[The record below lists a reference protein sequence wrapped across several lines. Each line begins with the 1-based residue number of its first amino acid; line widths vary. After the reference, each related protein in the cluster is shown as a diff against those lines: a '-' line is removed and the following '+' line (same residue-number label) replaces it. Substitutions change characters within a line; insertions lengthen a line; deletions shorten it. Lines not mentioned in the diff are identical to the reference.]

1 MVKEGMVGAVQPE
14 GRSVQMLRQ
23 DVAGQE
29 GGLLL
34 QLGGSL
40 PPEELRLARQRH
52 GAVARWGVTR
62 ITMDCRLDIALY
74 VVLCFLTDVFNNL
87 ICYDKF
93 YM

>member
-1 MVKEGMVGAVQPE
+1 MAEEGMVGAVQPE
-14 GRSVQMLRQ
+14 GGSVELLRQ

-34 QLGGSL
+34 QLGSS
-40 PPEELRLARQRH
+40 PPLEELRLARRH
-52 GAVARWGVTR
+52 GAVAGWGVTR